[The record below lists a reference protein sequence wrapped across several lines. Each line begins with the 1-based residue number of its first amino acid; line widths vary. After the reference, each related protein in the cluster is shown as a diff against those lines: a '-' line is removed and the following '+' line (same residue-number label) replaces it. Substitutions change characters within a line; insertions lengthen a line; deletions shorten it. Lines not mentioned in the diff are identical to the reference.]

1 MTRRT
6 FPHKMIN
13 EKQKATIATTIDRAQ
28 YSRVLSLSLSTSQ
41 VEETGGEIIFGV
53 LNDPRS

>member
-1 MTRRT
+1 
-6 FPHKMIN
+6 MIN
-13 EKQKATIATTIDRAQ
+13 EKQKVTIATTIDRAQ

-41 VEETGGEIIFGV
+41 VEETGGEIIFGA